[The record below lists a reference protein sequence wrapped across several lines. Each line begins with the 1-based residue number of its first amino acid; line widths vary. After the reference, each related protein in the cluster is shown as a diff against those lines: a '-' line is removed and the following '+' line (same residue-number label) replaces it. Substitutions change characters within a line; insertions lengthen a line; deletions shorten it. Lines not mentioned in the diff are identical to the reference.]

1 MHKHMRHRIAG
12 REDEY
17 RHDQHL
23 EPPRRSVGV
32 PARDFDL
39 RVRQGACTRADAHA
53 PPPRR
58 APPPPLCPVPV
69 PCATPS
75 NARRHDRATCRS
87 PTRRRRAL
95 TDPALRARHR
105 GCRGCARCCSPR
117 SVVRGAPS
125 TRPPLSARGCTGKSR
140 SRALR
145 LPCTFCARA
154 TKIRVWGVQT
164 RPAGSC
170 HCCHQP
176 RPRLIRRSARA
187 RRTARSSSLQQRQG
201 GAACRRFARTRAASM
216 PLSHNP
222 ARAYTSRLALGRCF
236 DDRTP
241 YFTGCVPFSHWIW
254 SLWAA
259 LSARVR
265 PCGLGECC

>member
-1 MHKHMRHRIAG
+1 MTNIWSLPGGLSACLLVISTCAYVKARLHARRRPRTATPAG
-12 REDEY
+12 AA
-17 RHDQHL
+17 
-23 EPPRRSVGV
+23 S
-32 PARDFDL
+32 
-39 RVRQGACTRADAHA
+39 
-53 PPPRR
+53 
-58 APPPPLCPVPV
+58 PLCPVPRP

-164 RPAGSC
+164 RPTQAAAHPQIRPSASDGTVVIAATAAGGGGMPTFRPHPCRIDASLP
-170 HCCHQP
+170 QP
-176 RPRLIRRSARA
+176 SAGL
-187 RRTARSSSLQQRQG
+187 SL
-201 GAACRRFARTRAASM
+201 A
-216 PLSHNP
+216 
-222 ARAYTSRLALGRCF
+222 
-236 DDRTP
+236 
-241 YFTGCVPFSHWIW
+241 
-254 SLWAA
+254 
-259 LSARVR
+259 ARV
-265 PCGLGECC
+265 GAVL